1 LLAKIGFTACIYR
14 LYWAIM
20 KKQGD
25 IQAVVGQRIRKLRRA
40 RGFTQQ
46 ELGEY
51 AGLNYKFLGEIER
64 GIQNPTI
71 QTLYKIANA
80 LGTELYEVV
89 RVEEDSKDR
98 QAIESSIVNIMHDLS
113 DEELRQL
120 LTVLKVLFPV
130 KKEE

>member
-1 LLAKIGFTACIYR
+1 MLAIIGFTACIYR
-14 LYWAIM
+14 LYWATM
-20 KKQGD
+20 KKQSD

-51 AGLNYKFLGEIER
+51 ADLNYKFLGEIER

-80 LGTELYEVV
+80 LGTELNEVV

-98 QAIESSIVNIMHDLS
+98 QAVESLIVNMMHALS

-120 LTVLKVLFPV
+120 LAVLKVLFPV
-130 KKEE
+130 KKGE